1 MSKKINFSPYLL
13 IKDAL
18 DNLKPKEN
26 KVVTERFGIGCDKKT
41 LASIGS
47 SLKLSRERIRQIERE
62 SLLKISTYIARKHPE
77 KIECIINIIE
87 QEQGILHKDEAEKIV
102 LGGKPSQNDLNS
114 LHLILSLIKE
124 IEKIERDE
132 YLNDSWILATVPKDE
147 VVSILKDWASYLE
160 KNNKPAKIEVLLEA
174 HPHHSKHKIS
184 FLSSLPKISK
194 QIISNYKGDLGLSK
208 WPEFNPKNVRDK
220 IYYVL
225 RKNQAPLHFSEI
237 GRAIKNENF
246 DSKKVILATIHNEL
260 IADDRFVLIG
270 RGIYALKEW
279 GYESG
284 TVKEIIQK
292 ILHKSG
298 GAMTLADIYKEVS
311 KQRQVRKNTIL
322 INLQTNKEFKKLS
335 SDKYILKSRG

>member
-1 MSKKINFSPYLL
+1 MNKKINFSPYLL
-13 IKDAL
+13 VKDAL
-18 DNLKPKEN
+18 NNLKAKEN
-26 KVVTERFGIGCDKKT
+26 KVVTERFGIGSDKKT
-41 LASIGS
+41 LAAIGS
-47 SLKLSRERIRQIERE
+47 SLNLSRERIRQIERE
-62 SLLKISTYIARKHPE
+62 SLLKISVFIAKKHPE
-77 KIECIINIIE
+77 KVESIINIME
-87 QEQGILHKDEAEKIV
+87 REQGILHKDEAETII
-102 LGGKPSQNDLNS
+102 LGEKPSQNDLNS

-124 IEKIERDE
+124 IEKIEKDD
-132 YLNDSWILATVPKDE
+132 YLNDSWILATVPKKE
-147 VVSILKDWASYLE
+147 VVAILKDWASYLE
-160 KNNKPAKIEVLLEA
+160 KNNRPAKIEVLLEA

-184 FLSSLPKISK
+184 FLSSLPRISK
-194 QIISNYKGDLGLSK
+194 QIIKNYKGDFGLSL

-225 RKNQAPLHFSEI
+225 RKNQAPMHFAEI

-246 DSKKVILATIHNEL
+246 DKKKVILATIHNEL
-260 IADDRFVLIG
+260 ISDNRFVLIG

-292 ILHKSG
+292 ILQKSG
-298 GAMTLADIYKEVS
+298 GAMTLSDIFKEVS

-322 INLQTNKEFKKLS
+322 INLQTGKEFKKIS